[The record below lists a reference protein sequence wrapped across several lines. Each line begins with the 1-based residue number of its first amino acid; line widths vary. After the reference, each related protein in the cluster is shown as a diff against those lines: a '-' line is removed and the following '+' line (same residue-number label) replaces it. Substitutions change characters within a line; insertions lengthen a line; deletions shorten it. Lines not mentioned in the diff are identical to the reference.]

1 VHNYDD
7 ILLNEVE
14 ILELGSRRVTD
25 LVVVVVKPPAEEN
38 VATRLRIKLEEKK
51 NREVKGK
58 GPDML
63 TKCET
68 DTWTTTFTKLEL
80 NSPMKWPFR
89 TNATISKGA
98 IE

>member
-51 NREVKGK
+51 TERLKAKGQ
-58 GPDML
+58 
-63 TKCET
+63 TC
-68 DTWTTTFTKLEL
+68 
-80 NSPMKWPFR
+80 
-89 TNATISKGA
+89 
-98 IE
+98 

>member
-51 NREVKGK
+51 KPRG
-58 GPDML
+58 
-63 TKCET
+63 
-68 DTWTTTFTKLEL
+68 
-80 NSPMKWPFR
+80 
-89 TNATISKGA
+89 
-98 IE
+98 

>member
-7 ILLNEVE
+7 ILLSEVE

-51 NREVKGK
+51 TERLKAKGQ
-58 GPDML
+58 
-63 TKCET
+63 TC
-68 DTWTTTFTKLEL
+68 
-80 NSPMKWPFR
+80 
-89 TNATISKGA
+89 
-98 IE
+98 